1 MNNDDELFED
11 EEEIFPPNP
20 DDIEIKEEPKKEEVQ
35 KKEIEKNE
43 KKTQSIAINL
53 ENIQE
58 VLLAFQFATSKLEE
72 ASQKIK
78 DEPKQENLNFKA
90 LFDNQRKEIEI
101 AISKIEIPK
110 YEKPE
115 KIDIESINNL
125 SYELSNF
132 QENLKENQSSKK
144 TMIVVS
150 ILISSIVTGVL
161 SFGLGYMWQ
170 KNSFLKDYIVFE
182 KNSNQ
187 FSKLTDGRIIVVPSQ
202 R

>member
-1 MNNDDELFED
+1 MNNNDELFED
-11 EEEIFPPNP
+11 EEEILPPNP
-20 DDIEIKEEPKKEEVQ
+20 DDVKEEPKKVEEL
-35 KKEIEKNE
+35 KKEIEKDE
-43 KKTQSIAINL
+43 KKTQSIVINL

-72 ASQKIK
+72 ASKKIK
-78 DEPKQENLNFKA
+78 EEPKQENLNFKE
-90 LFDNQRKEIEI
+90 LFENQKKEIEI

-110 YEKPE
+110 YKEPE
-115 KIDIESINNL
+115 KIDIESLNNL

-132 QENLKENQSSKK
+132 QENLKENEKSKK
-144 TMIVVS
+144 TMIVAS
-150 ILISSIVTGVL
+150 ILMSSIVTGVL